1 MIAVHMKIFLG
12 KNHDHEVEPTRQ
24 RDMVKIEGE
33 DADVS
38 GYACETDYAREYPN
52 LISTVKCLEP
62 AIHSHRKNI
71 TQIFLK
77 KRKETPK
84 I

>member
-1 MIAVHMKIFLG
+1 MKIFLG
-12 KNHDHEVEPTRQ
+12 KNHDHKVEPTRQ

-62 AIHSHRKNI
+62 AIHSHRKISHNF
-71 TQIFLK
+71 FLK
-77 KRKETPK
+77 KERKHLK
-84 I
+84 FN